1 MLGCTSRD
9 EEAVMSIPT
18 TGYVSV
24 RAENPDPAAYTAVRT
39 VTTSTFTEVFGV
51 DVAS

>member
-1 MLGCTSRD
+1 
-9 EEAVMSIPT
+9 MSIPT